1 MDSHVGGVVGLLG
14 DTMSKGWI
22 HDGGSSKAL
31 CILVKRERFGLGN
44 ITFMQARLTGVA
56 TGRSQHTA
64 WGHLLSRQRDGK
76 SYQAS
81 VTSKSFESPHPM
93 WSIQYIQWLV
103 PYCFRVLNITGAYCK
118 SAYECSMV
126 RNQRSDRQ

>member
-22 HDGGSSKAL
+22 HDGGSLKAL

-64 WGHLLSRQRDGK
+64 WGHLLSRQIDGK

-81 VTSKSFESPHPM
+81 VTSVNHSNLP
-93 WSIQYIQWLV
+93 IRCGVY
-103 PYCFRVLNITGAYCK
+103 NIFNGLCRTVFGF
-118 SAYECSMV
+118 
-126 RNQRSDRQ
+126 